1 MRARYC
7 KRGEN
12 KRVRIITNNVDAL
25 AKLDKALDSQGFQQ
39 VGLVRFLLH
48 LITAG
53 RRKKAKSVD
62 SPRK

>member
-7 KRGEN
+7 KPGEN

-25 AKLDKALDSQGFQQ
+25 AKLDKTLDGQGFHQ

-53 RRKKAKSVD
+53 RRKRAKID

>member
-1 MRARYC
+1 MRARYV
-7 KRGEN
+7 KPSEN

-25 AKLDKALDSQGFQQ
+25 AKLDKALDSQGFEQ
-39 VGLVRFLLH
+39 VGSVRFLVH

-53 RRKKAKSVD
+53 RRKRAKVD

>member
-7 KRGEN
+7 KPGEN

-53 RRKKAKSVD
+53 RRKKVKSVD
-62 SPRK
+62 NPRK

>member
-1 MRARYC
+1 MRARYV
-7 KRGEN
+7 KPSEN

-25 AKLDKALDSQGFQQ
+25 AKLDKALDSQGFEQ
-39 VGLVRFLLH
+39 VGLVRFLVQ

-53 RRKKAKSVD
+53 RRKRAKVD

>member
-7 KRGEN
+7 KPGEN

-39 VGLVRFLLH
+39 VGLIRFLLH

-62 SPRK
+62 SSRK

>member
-7 KRGEN
+7 KLGEN

-25 AKLDKALDSQGFQQ
+25 AKLDKTLDGQGFQQ
-39 VGLVRFLLH
+39 VGLIRFLMH

-53 RRKKAKSVD
+53 RRKRAKID